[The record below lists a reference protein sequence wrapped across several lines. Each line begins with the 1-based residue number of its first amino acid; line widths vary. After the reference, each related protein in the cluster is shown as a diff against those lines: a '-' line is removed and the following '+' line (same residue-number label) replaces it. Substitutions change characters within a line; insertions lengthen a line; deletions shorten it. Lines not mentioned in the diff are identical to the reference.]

1 MHEMSLMAD
10 LMRKAESVVR
20 SEGGQR
26 AALVRVRLG
35 AMAHMSPSHL
45 RGHFEDFSRGSLLE
59 GAELEIE
66 QSEDKT
72 DPNAQSVLLLSV
84 DVVD

>member
-1 MHEMSLMAD
+1 
-10 LMRKAESVVR
+10 
-20 SEGGQR
+20 
-26 AALVRVRLG
+26 
-35 AMAHMSPSHL
+35 MAHMSPGHL

-66 QSEDKT
+66 ESEDAE

>member
-10 LMRKAESVVR
+10 LMRKAEDVVR
-20 SEGGQR
+20 REGGRR

-35 AMAHMSPSHL
+35 AMAHMSPEHL

-59 GAELEIE
+59 GAQLEIE
-66 QSEDKT
+66 QSEDT
-72 DPNAQSVLLLSV
+72 NDPDAQHVRLLSV
-84 DVVD
+84 DVME